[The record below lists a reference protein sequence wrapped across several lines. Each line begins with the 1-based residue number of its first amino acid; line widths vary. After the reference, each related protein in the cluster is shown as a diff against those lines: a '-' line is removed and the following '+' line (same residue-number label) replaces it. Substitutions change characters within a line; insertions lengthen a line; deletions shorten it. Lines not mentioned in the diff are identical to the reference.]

1 VHGNTNTPIP
11 EREYRISDMIPLDQ
25 IEFVALD
32 KRRLSHATC
41 EFWSYGVAQYTNP
54 STRRMEPC
62 QVAVYRT
69 PEGVPVAQKLRFA
82 DKTFTILGNGKDLPL
97 YGQHL
102 WRDGGKMVVV
112 TEGELDALSV
122 SQLQGNKWPVVSIPG
137 GGKAARAALS
147 RQIEWLSKFDAVILM
162 FDNDAPGL
170 EAVSDCVEL
179 FQPGK
184 CKVARLPLKDASDML
199 QAERGAEVIQAMWSA
214 KTQRPDGIVAGTDL
228 WDTLIAEDKVPTVMY
243 PYSFLN
249 DKLYGIRAGE
259 IVTVCAGSGIG
270 KSTFVAELEH
280 WLLTNEKE
288 TIGVVHLEQSVKKA
302 ALGLVGI
309 ECNKRLSLTR
319 PNEPL
324 GVSTDTLRAA
334 YEKTVGS
341 GRCFLYDHWGSSDP
355 DNLLSKIRYMVRGC
369 GASTIFLDH
378 VSIVVSGLEDG
389 DERRLIDNLMTK
401 LRSLVEEL
409 QCRLILV
416 SHLKRPEG
424 KGHEEGAITSLSQ
437 LRGSAAIGQLS
448 DVVLGLERNQQDPEN
463 KNLSQVRSLK
473 SRITGETGV
482 LGQLLYNSETGRLL
496 ETSDTFTPV
505 EAGEK
510 AAF

>member
-1 VHGNTNTPIP
+1 
-11 EREYRISDMIPLDQ
+11 MIPPDQ
-25 IEFVALD
+25 IECVPIE
-32 KRRLSHATC
+32 KRRLSHDTC
-41 EFWSYGVAQYTNP
+41 EFWSYGIAEYRNP
-54 STRRMEPC
+54 STGRTEPC
-62 QVAVYRT
+62 QVATYRNSD
-69 PEGVPVAQKLRFA
+69 GVPVAQKLRFA
-82 DKTFTILGNGKDLPL
+82 DKTFTLLGNGKDLPL

-112 TEGELDALSV
+112 TEGELDALSM

-137 GGKAARAALS
+137 GSKAARAAMARNL
-147 RQIEWLSKFDAVILM
+147 EWLCKFDHVILM
-162 FDNDAPGL
+162 FDNDEPGRA
-170 EAVSDCVEL
+170 AVSECVDL
-179 FQPGK
+179 FKPGQ
-184 CKVARLPLKDASDML
+184 CKVATLPLKDASEML

-214 KTQRPDGIVAGTDL
+214 KVQRPDGIVAGVDL
-228 WDTLIAEDKVPTVMY
+228 WDSLIAPDQVPTVAY

-249 DKLYGIRAGE
+249 EKLYGLRAGE

-270 KSTFVAELEH
+270 KSTFVAEIEH

-288 TIGVVHLEQSVKKA
+288 VIGVVHLEQSVKKA

-309 ECNKRLSLTR
+309 ECNKRLGLTR

-324 GVSTDTLRAA
+324 GVDEAVLKSA

-369 GASTIFLDH
+369 GATTIFLDH
-378 VSIVVSGLEDG
+378 VSIVISGLEDG

-409 QCRLILV
+409 KCRLILV

-448 DVVLGLERNQQDPEN
+448 DAVLGLERNQQDPEN
-463 KNLSQVRSLK
+463 KNLMQVRSLK

-482 LGQLLYNSETGRLL
+482 LGQLRYDPTTGRLQ
-496 ETSDTFTPV
+496 ETGEVFTPV

-510 AAF
+510 SAF